1 MSVQPL
7 RIPPLSARPF
17 GLLRSELQW
26 LRRAGDRVQA
36 REPLAVC
43 HLGLSGSPERHAI
56 VPLAE
61 DHDLQ
66 VVLAS
71 PTTGTIEYLADL
83 SRGGSQYGVVDGTDW
98 DPGTVVGSIDSAD
111 EPGDLVALVLAGR
124 RGFESGEGRGGLL
137 GGSLTGWHER
147 ARAFWA
153 GDGTE
158 PFGTVLSLG
167 TCEQTA
173 IFRGEDMA
181 FLSWL
186 VRAPGPAQVV
196 VAAEHCVHS
205 SAVLLQHIRR
215 TPADAQA
222 ITAAV
227 QRWFGERL
235 TGLLPGAFPAFEPE
249 AARGHA
255 RGRWPDM
262 QDLLFALHLLGHS
275 VGTCP
280 ILERSDVLTRRG
292 FVQLEPPD
300 AIVLSLGSELA
311 LHFRHRRTGWMIAIH
326 GFRFGPY
333 VGPRLLDWLRR
344 DFEPVRRT
352 VSDIAQDLTALA
364 GEVSARTGTALL
376 VQNLIVSSALNRISN
391 YAWLGESF
399 SESPTV
405 MAMEA
410 NLMLSDVTRAPNVS
424 MIDSDAL
431 AADLG
436 VRHVPDGAHASRALL
451 EAQRREFHRVLR
463 ARGIAGF

>member
-1 MSVQPL
+1 
-7 RIPPLSARPF
+7 
-17 GLLRSELQW
+17 
-26 LRRAGDRVQA
+26 
-36 REPLAVC
+36 LAVC
-43 HLGLSGSPERHAI
+43 HLGLSGSRERHAI
-56 VPLAE
+56 VPMAE

-71 PTTGTIEYLADL
+71 PTTGTVEYHAHL
-83 SRGGSQYGVVDGTDW
+83 SRGSSQNGVVDGTDW
-98 DPGTVVGSIDSAD
+98 DPGTMIGSIDAAD
-111 EPGDLVALVLAGR
+111 EPGDLVAMVLAGR

-137 GGSLTGWHER
+137 GGFLAGWHER
-147 ARAFWA
+147 ARAFW
-153 GDGTE
+153 GGEGKE

-186 VRAPGPAQVV
+186 GRAPGPAQIV

-215 TPADAQA
+215 TPADALA

-227 QRWFGERL
+227 QGWLGEHPTALR
-235 TGLLPGAFPAFEPE
+235 PGAFPAFESE
-249 AARGHA
+249 AARGYA
-255 RGRWPDM
+255 GGRWPDM
-262 QDLLFALHLLGHS
+262 QDLLFALHLLGNA

-280 ILERSDVLTRRG
+280 ILERSDVLTRHG

-300 AIVLSLGSELA
+300 AIVLSLGSEFA

-333 VGPRLLDWLRR
+333 VGPKLLDWLRR

-352 VSDIAQDLTALA
+352 VADIARDLAALA
-364 GEVSARTGTALL
+364 VEVSARTGKTLL
-376 VQNLIVSSALNRISN
+376 VQNLVVSSALNRISN

-405 MAMEA
+405 MATEA
-410 NLMLSDVTRAPNVS
+410 NLMLSDLTRAPNVS
-424 MIDSDAL
+424 MIDADAL

-436 VRHVPDGAHASRALL
+436 VRHVPDAVHASRVLVDALRV
-451 EAQRREFHRVLR
+451 EYQRVLR
-463 ARGIAGF
+463 ARGIPGF